1 MAHQTKIGKHLI
13 EMLMFNLYADNRVI
27 YREYVQNASDSI
39 HLAIKQGILTPED
52 AHITV
57 HIEMGKISIEDNGT
71 GISINDSERIL
82 KDIANSQKDDNQAG
96 RFGIG
101 RLSGGGYC
109 RTLIF
114 ETSLKG
120 EDKKSILHFNVDNI
134 RQIINDPDNQPSA
147 SEIIDENTTFRVENE
162 DADLHYFKVTLKG
175 ILPEYANIICNEQLV
190 TDYLREVAPIKF
202 EASFKHNILDCEIDN
217 DENADVRDYYNN
229 LDCITLTVNNKLDIR
244 KPYKSKIQSA
254 KNDKIEHVRFFVIKD
269 AQYGDLAWG
278 WAGITPF
285 SEVIKEPD
293 DNAVVGFRLR
303 LHNILIGT
311 KNHFDEQR
319 VFKQARSNKYFVGEV
334 HIVNKNIKPT
344 PQRDDLAPSKETISF
359 YEGIRKL
366 FCDEFE
372 RIYQSANNLKVAL
385 NKFNEGKI
393 SIDEIREEY
402 SKKNNNQF
410 KNLLGYK
417 YLLDIYNPKFEE
429 IFAKNAPKS
438 EQPQTVVPA
447 TSQSMQTV
455 PPQSTVS
462 QPTTDSSSNKSPQTD
477 LDAMPQS
484 TVTAAHEPTQ
494 QPQTEMSQL
503 ELPLEP
509 SKPADK
515 KLEKLENRIG
525 VSKTAV
531 VEEILEII
539 DKNFQSNKKK
549 ETVANTAKKIKAIIL
564 RELGRKK

>member
-27 YREYVQNASDSI
+27 YREYVQNSSDSI

-71 GISINDSERIL
+71 GISVNDSERIL
-82 KDIANSQKDDNQAG
+82 KDIANSQKDESQAG

-162 DADLHYFKVTLKG
+162 DANLHYFKVTLKG

-319 VFKQARSNKYFVGEV
+319 VFKQSRSNKYFVGEV
-334 HIVNKNIKPT
+334 HVINKNIKPT
-344 PQRDDLAPSKETISF
+344 PQRDDLAPSKETICF
-359 YEGIRKL
+359 YDGIRKL

-393 SIDEIREEY
+393 SIDELREEY

-429 IFAKNAPKS
+429 IFAKIAPKPEVPKPQPPQTPQIDVQQPPLPS
-438 EQPQTVVPA
+438 EQPQTDSPE
-447 TSQSMQTV
+447 
-455 PPQSTVS
+455 PPQPP
-462 QPTTDSSSNKSPQTD
+462 QPETTQPDLPRQNQPESPKTD
-477 LDAMPQS
+477 
-484 TVTAAHEPTQ
+484 
-494 QPQTEMSQL
+494 
-503 ELPLEP
+503 
-509 SKPADK
+509 DK

-531 VEEILEII
+531 VEEILKII

>member
-39 HLAIKQGILTPED
+39 QLAIKQGILTPED

-71 GISINDSERIL
+71 GISVNDSERIL
-82 KDIANSQKDDNQAG
+82 KDIANSQKDESQAG

-114 ETSLKG
+114 ETTQKG
-120 EDKKSILHFNVDNI
+120 ENQKSVLSFNVDNI
-134 RQIINDPDNQPSA
+134 RQIINDPDHQPSA

-162 DADLHYFKVTLKG
+162 DANLHYFKVTLKG
-175 ILPEYANIICNEQLV
+175 VLPEYANIICNEQLV

-217 DENADVRDYYNN
+217 EENAEVRDYYNN

-319 VFKQARSNKYFVGEV
+319 VFKQSRSNKYFVGEV
-334 HIVNKNIKPT
+334 HVINKNIKPT
-344 PQRDDLAPSKETISF
+344 PQRDDLAPSKETICF
-359 YEGIRKL
+359 YDGIRKL

-385 NKFNEGKI
+385 NKFNEGRI
-393 SIDEIREEY
+393 SIDELHDEY

-429 IFAKNAPKS
+429 IFAKIAPKPEEPKPQPPQTPQIDVQQPPLPS
-438 EQPQTVVPA
+438 EQPQTDSPE
-447 TSQSMQTV
+447 
-455 PPQSTVS
+455 PPQPP
-462 QPTTDSSSNKSPQTD
+462 QPETTQPDLPRQNPPESPKTD
-477 LDAMPQS
+477 
-484 TVTAAHEPTQ
+484 
-494 QPQTEMSQL
+494 
-503 ELPLEP
+503 
-509 SKPADK
+509 DK
-515 KLEKLENRIG
+515 KLEKLEKKIG
-525 VSKTAV
+525 TEKKDV

-539 DKNFQSNKKK
+539 DKNFNSIRKK
-549 ETVANTAKKIKAIIL
+549 ETVAKTANKIKAIIL

>member
-39 HLAIKQGILTPED
+39 QLAIKQGILTPED

-71 GISINDSERIL
+71 GISVNDSERIL
-82 KDIANSQKDDNQAG
+82 KDIANSQKDESQAG

-114 ETSLKG
+114 ETTQKG
-120 EDKKSILHFNVDNI
+120 EDQKSVLSFNVDNI
-134 RQIINDPDNQPSA
+134 RQIINDPDHQPSA

-175 ILPEYANIICNEQLV
+175 VLPEYANIICNEQLV

-217 DENADVRDYYNN
+217 EENAEVRDYYNN

-319 VFKQARSNKYFVGEV
+319 VFKQSRSNKYFVGEV
-334 HIVNKNIKPT
+334 HVINKNIKPT
-344 PQRDDLAPSKETISF
+344 PQRDDLAPSKETICF
-359 YEGIRKL
+359 YNGIRKL

-385 NKFNEGKI
+385 NKFNEGRI
-393 SIDEIREEY
+393 SIDELHDEY

-429 IFAKNAPKS
+429 IFAKIAPKPEEPKPQPPQTPQIDVQQPPLPS
-438 EQPQTVVPA
+438 EQPQTDSPE
-447 TSQSMQTV
+447 
-455 PPQSTVS
+455 PPQPP
-462 QPTTDSSSNKSPQTD
+462 QPETTQPDLPRQNPPESPKTD
-477 LDAMPQS
+477 
-484 TVTAAHEPTQ
+484 
-494 QPQTEMSQL
+494 
-503 ELPLEP
+503 
-509 SKPADK
+509 DK
-515 KLEKLENRIG
+515 KLEKLEKKIG
-525 VSKTAV
+525 TEKKDV

-539 DKNFQSNKKK
+539 DKNFNSIRKK
-549 ETVANTAKKIKAIIL
+549 ETVAKTANKIKAIIL

>member
-39 HLAIKQGILTPED
+39 QLAIKQGILTPED

-71 GISINDSERIL
+71 GISVNDSERIL
-82 KDIANSQKDDNQAG
+82 KDIANSQKDESQAG

-114 ETSLKG
+114 ETTQKG
-120 EDKKSILHFNVDNI
+120 ENQKSVLSFNVDNI
-134 RQIINDPDNQPSA
+134 RQIINDPDHQPSA

-162 DADLHYFKVTLKG
+162 DTDLHYFKVTLKG
-175 ILPEYANIICNEQLV
+175 VLPEYANIICNEQLV

-217 DENADVRDYYNN
+217 EENAEVRDYYNN

-319 VFKQARSNKYFVGEV
+319 VFKQSRSNKYFVGEV
-334 HIVNKNIKPT
+334 HVINKNIKPT
-344 PQRDDLAPSKETISF
+344 PQRDDLAPSKETICF
-359 YEGIRKL
+359 YDGIRKL

-385 NKFNEGKI
+385 NKFNEGRI
-393 SIDEIREEY
+393 SIDELHDEY

-429 IFAKNAPKS
+429 IFAKIAPKPEEPKPQPPQTPQIDVQQPPLPS
-438 EQPQTVVPA
+438 EQPQTDSPE
-447 TSQSMQTV
+447 
-455 PPQSTVS
+455 PPQPP
-462 QPTTDSSSNKSPQTD
+462 QPETTQPDLPRQNPPESPKTD
-477 LDAMPQS
+477 
-484 TVTAAHEPTQ
+484 
-494 QPQTEMSQL
+494 
-503 ELPLEP
+503 
-509 SKPADK
+509 DK
-515 KLEKLENRIG
+515 KLEKLEKKIG
-525 VSKTAV
+525 TEKKDV

-539 DKNFQSNKKK
+539 DKNFNSIRKK
-549 ETVANTAKKIKAIIL
+549 ETVAKTANKIKAIIL

>member
-39 HLAIKQGILTPED
+39 QLAIKQGILTPED

-71 GISINDSERIL
+71 GISVNDSERIL
-82 KDIANSQKDDNQAG
+82 KDIANSQKDESQAG

-114 ETSLKG
+114 ETTQKG
-120 EDKKSILHFNVDNI
+120 ENQKSVLSFNVDNI
-134 RQIINDPDNQPSA
+134 RQIINDPDHQPSA

-175 ILPEYANIICNEQLV
+175 VLPEYANIICNEQLV

-217 DENADVRDYYNN
+217 EENAEVRDYYNN

-319 VFKQARSNKYFVGEV
+319 VFKQSRSNKYFVGEV
-334 HIVNKNIKPT
+334 HVINKNIKPT
-344 PQRDDLAPSKETISF
+344 PQRDDLAPSKETICF
-359 YEGIRKL
+359 YDGIRKL

-385 NKFNEGKI
+385 NKFNEGRI
-393 SIDEIREEY
+393 SIDELHDEY

-429 IFAKNAPKS
+429 IFAKIAPKPEEPKPQPPQTPQIDVQQPPLPS
-438 EQPQTVVPA
+438 EQPQTDSPE
-447 TSQSMQTV
+447 
-455 PPQSTVS
+455 PPQPA
-462 QPTTDSSSNKSPQTD
+462 QPETTQPDLPRQNPPESPKTD
-477 LDAMPQS
+477 
-484 TVTAAHEPTQ
+484 
-494 QPQTEMSQL
+494 
-503 ELPLEP
+503 
-509 SKPADK
+509 DK
-515 KLEKLENRIG
+515 KLEKLEKKIG
-525 VSKTAV
+525 TEKKDV

-539 DKNFQSNKKK
+539 DKNFNSIRKK
-549 ETVANTAKKIKAIIL
+549 ETVAKTANKIKAIIL

>member
-39 HLAIKQGILTPED
+39 QLAIKQGILTPED

-71 GISINDSERIL
+71 GISVNDSERIL
-82 KDIANSQKDDNQAG
+82 KDIANSQKDESQAG

-114 ETSLKG
+114 ETTQKG
-120 EDKKSILHFNVDNI
+120 ENQKSVLSFNVDNI
-134 RQIINDPDNQPSA
+134 RQIINDPDHQPSA

-175 ILPEYANIICNEQLV
+175 VLPEYANIICNEQLV

-217 DENADVRDYYNN
+217 EENAEVRDYYNN

-319 VFKQARSNKYFVGEV
+319 VFKQSRSNKYFVGEV
-334 HIVNKNIKPT
+334 HVINKNIKPT
-344 PQRDDLAPSKETISF
+344 PQRDDLAPSKETICF
-359 YEGIRKL
+359 YDGIRKL

-385 NKFNEGKI
+385 NKFNEGRI
-393 SIDEIREEY
+393 SIDELHDEY

-429 IFAKNAPKS
+429 IFAKIAPKPEEPKPQPPQTPQIDVQQPPLPS
-438 EQPQTVVPA
+438 EQPQTDSPE
-447 TSQSMQTV
+447 
-455 PPQSTVS
+455 PPQPP
-462 QPTTDSSSNKSPQTD
+462 QPETTQPDLPRQNPPESPKTD
-477 LDAMPQS
+477 
-484 TVTAAHEPTQ
+484 
-494 QPQTEMSQL
+494 
-503 ELPLEP
+503 
-509 SKPADK
+509 DK
-515 KLEKLENRIG
+515 KLEKLEKKIG
-525 VSKTAV
+525 TEKKDV

-539 DKNFQSNKKK
+539 DKNFNSIRKK
-549 ETVANTAKKIKAIIL
+549 ETVAKTANKIKAIIL

>member
-39 HLAIKQGILTPED
+39 QLAIKQGILTPED

-71 GISINDSERIL
+71 GISVNDSERIL
-82 KDIANSQKDDNQAG
+82 KDIANSQKDESQAG

-120 EDKKSILHFNVDNI
+120 ENQKSVLSFNVDNI
-134 RQIINDPDNQPSA
+134 RQIINDPDHQPSA

-175 ILPEYANIICNEQLV
+175 VLPEYANIICNEQLV

-217 DENADVRDYYNN
+217 EENAEVRDYYNN

-319 VFKQARSNKYFVGEV
+319 VFKQSRSNKYFVGEV
-334 HIVNKNIKPT
+334 HVINKNIKPT
-344 PQRDDLAPSKETISF
+344 PQRDDLAPSKETICF
-359 YEGIRKL
+359 YDGIRKL

-385 NKFNEGKI
+385 NKFNEGRI
-393 SIDEIREEY
+393 SIDELHDEY

-429 IFAKNAPKS
+429 IFAKNATKPEEPKPQPPQTPQIDVQQPPLPS
-438 EQPQTVVPA
+438 EQSQTDSPE
-447 TSQSMQTV
+447 
-455 PPQSTVS
+455 PPQPP
-462 QPTTDSSSNKSPQTD
+462 QPETTQPDLPRQNPPESPKTD
-477 LDAMPQS
+477 
-484 TVTAAHEPTQ
+484 
-494 QPQTEMSQL
+494 
-503 ELPLEP
+503 
-509 SKPADK
+509 DK
-515 KLEKLENRIG
+515 KLEKLEKKIG
-525 VSKTAV
+525 TEKKDV

-539 DKNFQSNKKK
+539 DKNFNSIRKK
-549 ETVANTAKKIKAIIL
+549 ETVAKTANKIKAIIL

>member
-39 HLAIKQGILTPED
+39 QLAIKQGILTPED
-52 AHITV
+52 AHITI

-71 GISINDSERIL
+71 GISVNDSERIL
-82 KDIANSQKDDNQAG
+82 KDIANSQKDESQAG

-114 ETSLKG
+114 ETTQKG
-120 EDKKSILHFNVDNI
+120 ENQKSVLSFNVDNI
-134 RQIINDPDNQPSA
+134 RQIINDPDHQPSA

-175 ILPEYANIICNEQLV
+175 VLPEYANIICNEQLV

-217 DENADVRDYYNN
+217 EENAEVRDYYNN

-254 KNDKIEHVRFFVIKD
+254 KDDKIEHVRFFVIKD

-319 VFKQARSNKYFVGEV
+319 VFKQSRSNKYFVGEV
-334 HIVNKNIKPT
+334 HVINKNIKPT
-344 PQRDDLAPSKETISF
+344 PQRDDLAPSKETICF
-359 YEGIRKL
+359 YDGIRKL

-385 NKFNEGKI
+385 NKFNEGRI
-393 SIDEIREEY
+393 SIDELHDEY

-429 IFAKNAPKS
+429 IFAKIAPKPEEPKPQPPQTPQIDVQQPPLPS
-438 EQPQTVVPA
+438 EQPQTDSPE
-447 TSQSMQTV
+447 
-455 PPQSTVS
+455 PPQPP
-462 QPTTDSSSNKSPQTD
+462 QPETTQPDLPRQNPPESPKTD
-477 LDAMPQS
+477 
-484 TVTAAHEPTQ
+484 
-494 QPQTEMSQL
+494 
-503 ELPLEP
+503 
-509 SKPADK
+509 DK
-515 KLEKLENRIG
+515 KLEKLEKKIG
-525 VSKTAV
+525 TEKKDV

-539 DKNFQSNKKK
+539 DKNFNSIRKK
-549 ETVANTAKKIKAIIL
+549 ETVAKTANKIKAIIL

>member
-39 HLAIKQGILTPED
+39 QLAIKQGILTPED

-71 GISINDSERIL
+71 GISVNDSERIL
-82 KDIANSQKDDNQAG
+82 KDIANSQKDESQAG

-114 ETSLKG
+114 ETTQKG
-120 EDKKSILHFNVDNI
+120 ENQKSVLYFNVDNI
-134 RQIINDPDNQPSA
+134 RQIINDPDHQPSA

-175 ILPEYANIICNEQLV
+175 VLPEYANIICNEQLV

-217 DENADVRDYYNN
+217 EENAEVRDYYNN

-319 VFKQARSNKYFVGEV
+319 VFKQSRSNKYFVGEV
-334 HIVNKNIKPT
+334 HVINKNIKPT
-344 PQRDDLAPSKETISF
+344 PQRDDLAPSKETICF
-359 YEGIRKL
+359 YNGIRKL

-385 NKFNEGKI
+385 NKFNEGRI
-393 SIDEIREEY
+393 SIDELHDEY

-429 IFAKNAPKS
+429 IFAKIAPKPEEPKPQPPQTPQIDVQQPPLPS
-438 EQPQTVVPA
+438 EQPQTDSPE
-447 TSQSMQTV
+447 
-455 PPQSTVS
+455 PPQPP
-462 QPTTDSSSNKSPQTD
+462 QPETTQPDLPRQNPPESPKTD
-477 LDAMPQS
+477 
-484 TVTAAHEPTQ
+484 
-494 QPQTEMSQL
+494 
-503 ELPLEP
+503 
-509 SKPADK
+509 DK
-515 KLEKLENRIG
+515 KLEKLEKKIG
-525 VSKTAV
+525 TEKKDV

-539 DKNFQSNKKK
+539 DKNFNSIRKK
-549 ETVANTAKKIKAIIL
+549 ETVAKTANKIKAIIL

>member
-39 HLAIKQGILTPED
+39 QLAIKQGILTPED

-71 GISINDSERIL
+71 GISVNDSERIL
-82 KDIANSQKDDNQAG
+82 KDIANSQKDESQAG

-114 ETSLKG
+114 ETTQKG
-120 EDKKSILHFNVDNI
+120 ENQKSVLSFNVDNI
-134 RQIINDPDNQPSA
+134 RQIINDTDHQPSA

-175 ILPEYANIICNEQLV
+175 VLPEYANIICNEQLV

-319 VFKQARSNKYFVGEV
+319 VFKQSRSNKYFVGEV
-334 HIVNKNIKPT
+334 HVINKNIKPT
-344 PQRDDLAPSKETISF
+344 PQRDDLAPSKETICF
-359 YEGIRKL
+359 YDGIRKL

-385 NKFNEGKI
+385 NKFNEGRI
-393 SIDEIREEY
+393 SIDELHDEY

-429 IFAKNAPKS
+429 IFAKIAPKPEEPKPQPPQTPQIDVQQPPLPS
-438 EQPQTVVPA
+438 EQPQTDSPE
-447 TSQSMQTV
+447 
-455 PPQSTVS
+455 PPQPP
-462 QPTTDSSSNKSPQTD
+462 QPETTQPDLPRQNPPESPKTD
-477 LDAMPQS
+477 
-484 TVTAAHEPTQ
+484 
-494 QPQTEMSQL
+494 
-503 ELPLEP
+503 
-509 SKPADK
+509 DK
-515 KLEKLENRIG
+515 KLEKLEKKIG
-525 VSKTAV
+525 TEKKDV

-539 DKNFQSNKKK
+539 DKNFNNIRKK
-549 ETVANTAKKIKAIIL
+549 ETVAKTANKIKAIIL

>member
-39 HLAIKQGILTPED
+39 QLAIKQGILTPED

-71 GISINDSERIL
+71 GISVNDSERIL
-82 KDIANSQKDDNQAG
+82 KDIANSQKDESQAG

-114 ETSLKG
+114 ETTQKG
-120 EDKKSILHFNVDNI
+120 ENQKSVLSFNVDNI
-134 RQIINDPDNQPSA
+134 RQIINDPDHQPSA

-162 DADLHYFKVTLKG
+162 DANLHYFKVTLKG
-175 ILPEYANIICNEQLV
+175 VLPEYANIICNEQLV

-217 DENADVRDYYNN
+217 EENAEVRDYYNN

-244 KPYKSKIQSA
+244 KPNKSKIQSA

-319 VFKQARSNKYFVGEV
+319 VFKQSRSNKYFVGEV
-334 HIVNKNIKPT
+334 HVINKNIKPT
-344 PQRDDLAPSKETISF
+344 PQRDDLAPSKETICF
-359 YEGIRKL
+359 YDGIRKL

-385 NKFNEGKI
+385 NKFNEGRI
-393 SIDEIREEY
+393 SIDELHDEY

-429 IFAKNAPKS
+429 IFAKIAPKPEEPKPQPPQTPQIDVQQPPLPS
-438 EQPQTVVPA
+438 EQPQTDSPE
-447 TSQSMQTV
+447 
-455 PPQSTVS
+455 PPQPP
-462 QPTTDSSSNKSPQTD
+462 QPETTQPDLPRQNPPESPKTD
-477 LDAMPQS
+477 
-484 TVTAAHEPTQ
+484 
-494 QPQTEMSQL
+494 
-503 ELPLEP
+503 
-509 SKPADK
+509 DK
-515 KLEKLENRIG
+515 KLEKLEKKIG
-525 VSKTAV
+525 TEKKDV

-539 DKNFQSNKKK
+539 DKNFNSIRKK
-549 ETVANTAKKIKAIIL
+549 ETVAKTANKIKAIIL